1 VNNKYKNL
9 LDEVNLEHTTKHLR
23 TRNSKVLFVDGLNM
37 FFRCWSTNPTMNE
50 DGEHTGG
57 MVGFL
62 KSLGAV
68 IRQENPTRVVVIFDG
83 KGGSQKRKEVF
94 SNYKAD
100 RKVKFRVNRQY
111 DDMMSEEDEQVS
123 LRRQLSSLANI
134 LGVLPVTTMI
144 YDNIEADDVIGYLV
158 KQVIKEDEG
167 EGALILSSDKDFLQ
181 LVSDNIHVWNPLK
194 KQKID
199 KDKLKELYGVHAENF
214 IWYRVMDGDKSDNI
228 DGVKGCG
235 LKTLLKRLPVLE
247 TDARLTVDE
256 LMRLAEEQRGEYK
269 VFQTILDSKKI
280 IERNFQIMQLEDTDI
295 SGITKLKINDR
306 FTESVEPLDKMKF
319 IGFGMKYKIL
329 QNWGDV
335 NDWLRSSFGNLVL

>member
-111 DDMMSEEDEQVS
+111 ADMMSEEDEQVS

-144 YDNIEADDVIGYLV
+144 YDNIEADDVIGYLA

-280 IERNFQIMQLEDTDI
+280 IERNFQIMQLEDPDI

>member
-144 YDNIEADDVIGYLV
+144 YDNIEADDVIGYLA
-158 KQVIKEDEG
+158 KQVIKED

-181 LVSDNIHVWNPLK
+181 LVSENIHVWNPLK

-256 LMRLAEEQRGEYK
+256 LMRLAEEKKGEYK

-280 IERNFQIMQLEDTDI
+280 IERNFQIMQLEDPDI

-306 FTESVEPLDKMKF
+306 FNESIEPLDKMKF

>member
-1 VNNKYKNL
+1 MESISRVQ
-9 LDEVNLEHTTKHLR
+9 HTQNGIKSREKFGVPQIYVDTDKH
-23 TRNSKVLFVDGLNM
+23 TCLN
-37 FFRCWSTNPTMNE
+37 
-50 DGEHTGG
+50 TG
-57 MVGFL
+57 
-62 KSLGAV
+62 S
-68 IRQENPTRVVVIFDG
+68 G

-111 DDMMSEEDEQVS
+111 ADMMSEEDEQVS

-144 YDNIEADDVIGYLV
+144 YDNIEADDVIGYLA

-280 IERNFQIMQLEDTDI
+280 IERNFQIMQLEDPDI

>member
-1 VNNKYKNL
+1 MNNKYKNL

-37 FFRCWSTNPTMNE
+37 FFRFWSTNPTMNE

-134 LGVLPVTTMI
+134 LGVLPITTMI
-144 YDNIEADDVIGYLV
+144 YDNIEADDVIGYLA
-158 KQVIKEDEG
+158 KQVIKED

-199 KDKLKELYGVHAENF
+199 KNKLKELYGVHAENF

-256 LMRLAEEQRGEYK
+256 LMRLAEEQKGEYK

-280 IERNFQIMQLEDTDI
+280 IERNFQIMQLEDPDI

-306 FTESVEPLDKMKF
+306 FNESIEPLDKMKF

>member
-1 VNNKYKNL
+1 MNNKYKNL

-134 LGVLPVTTMI
+134 LGVLPITTMI
-144 YDNIEADDVIGYLV
+144 YDNIEADDVIGYLA
-158 KQVIKEDEG
+158 KQVIKED

-181 LVSDNIHVWNPLK
+181 LVSENIHVWNPLK

-199 KDKLKELYGVHAENF
+199 KNKLKELYGVHAENF

-256 LMRLAEEQRGEYK
+256 LMRLAEEQKEEYK

-280 IERNFQIMQLEDTDI
+280 IERNFQIMQLEDPDI

-306 FTESVEPLDKMKF
+306 FNESIEPLDKMKF

>member
-1 VNNKYKNL
+1 MNNKYKNL
-9 LDEVNLEHTTKHLR
+9 LDEINLEHTTKHLR
-23 TRNSKVLFVDGLNM
+23 TKNSKVLFVDGLNM

-50 DGEHTGG
+50 DGEHVGG

-83 KGGSQKRKEVF
+83 KGGSQKRREVF

-144 YDNIEADDVIGYLV
+144 YDNVEADDVIGYLA
-158 KQVIKEDEG
+158 KQVIKEDES
-167 EGALILSSDKDFLQ
+167 AVILSSDKDFLQ
-181 LVSDNIHVWNPLK
+181 LVSENIHVWNPLK

-256 LMRLAEEQRGEYK
+256 LMRLAEEQKSEYK

-280 IERNFQIMQLEDTDI
+280 IERNFQIMQLEDPDI

-306 FTESVEPLDKMKF
+306 FNESVEPLDKMKF

>member
-1 VNNKYKNL
+1 MNNKYKNL

-144 YDNIEADDVIGYLV
+144 YDNIEADDVIGYLA
-158 KQVIKEDEG
+158 KQVIKED

-181 LVSDNIHVWNPLK
+181 LVSENIHVWNPLK

-247 TDARLTVDE
+247 SDARLTVDE
-256 LMRLAEEQRGEYK
+256 LMRLAEEQKNEYK

-280 IERNFQIMQLEDTDI
+280 IERNFQIMQLENPDI

-306 FTESVEPLDKMKF
+306 FNESVEPLDKMKF

>member
-1 VNNKYKNL
+1 
-9 LDEVNLEHTTKHLR
+9 
-23 TRNSKVLFVDGLNM
+23 
-37 FFRCWSTNPTMNE
+37 
-50 DGEHTGG
+50 
-57 MVGFL
+57 
-62 KSLGAV
+62 
-68 IRQENPTRVVVIFDG
+68 
-83 KGGSQKRKEVF
+83 
-94 SNYKAD
+94 
-100 RKVKFRVNRQY
+100 
-111 DDMMSEEDEQVS
+111 MMSEEDEQVS

-144 YDNIEADDVIGYLV
+144 YDNIEADDVIGYLA
-158 KQVIKEDEG
+158 KQVIKED

-256 LMRLAEEQRGEYK
+256 LMRLAEEQKGEYK

-280 IERNFQIMQLEDTDI
+280 IERNFQIMQLENPDI

-306 FTESVEPLDKMKF
+306 FNESVEPLDKMKF

>member
-111 DDMMSEEDEQVS
+111 ADMMSEEDEQVS

-144 YDNIEADDVIGYLV
+144 YDNIEADDVIGYLA

-256 LMRLAEEQRGEYK
+256 LMRLAEEQKGEYK

-280 IERNFQIMQLEDTDI
+280 IERNFQIMQLEDPDI

>member
-1 VNNKYKNL
+1 
-9 LDEVNLEHTTKHLR
+9 
-23 TRNSKVLFVDGLNM
+23 
-37 FFRCWSTNPTMNE
+37 
-50 DGEHTGG
+50 
-57 MVGFL
+57 
-62 KSLGAV
+62 
-68 IRQENPTRVVVIFDG
+68 
-83 KGGSQKRKEVF
+83 
-94 SNYKAD
+94 
-100 RKVKFRVNRQY
+100 
-111 DDMMSEEDEQVS
+111 MMSEEDEQVS

-144 YDNIEADDVIGYLV
+144 YDNIEADDVIGYLA

-280 IERNFQIMQLEDTDI
+280 IERNFQIMQLEDPDI

>member
-1 VNNKYKNL
+1 MNNKYKNL

-144 YDNIEADDVIGYLV
+144 YDNIEADDVIGYLA
-158 KQVIKEDEG
+158 KQVIKED

-181 LVSDNIHVWNPLK
+181 LVSENIHVWNPLK

-256 LMRLAEEQRGEYK
+256 LMRLAEEKKGEYK

-280 IERNFQIMQLEDTDI
+280 IERNFQIMQLEDPDI

-306 FTESVEPLDKMKF
+306 FNESIEPLDKMKF

>member
-1 VNNKYKNL
+1 MNNKYKNL

-83 KGGSQKRKEVF
+83 KGGSQKRKEIF

-134 LGVLPVTTMI
+134 LGVLPITTMI
-144 YDNIEADDVIGYLV
+144 YDNIEADDVIGYLA
-158 KQVIKEDEG
+158 KQVIKED

-199 KDKLKELYGVHAENF
+199 KNKLKELYGVHAENF

-256 LMRLAEEQRGEYK
+256 LMRLAEEQKGEYK

-280 IERNFQIMQLEDTDI
+280 IERNFQIMQLEDPDI

-335 NDWLRSSFGNLVL
+335 NDWMRSSFGNLVL

>member
-1 VNNKYKNL
+1 MNKKYAHL
-9 LDEVNLEHTTKHLR
+9 LDEINKEHTMVR

-144 YDNIEADDVIGYLV
+144 YDNIEADDVIGYLA
-158 KQVIKEDEG
+158 KQVIKED

-181 LVSDNIHVWNPLK
+181 LISDNIQVWNPLK

-256 LMRLAEEQRGEYK
+256 LMRLAEEQKGEYK

-280 IERNFQIMQLEDTDI
+280 IERNFQIMQLEDPDI

>member
-1 VNNKYKNL
+1 
-9 LDEVNLEHTTKHLR
+9 
-23 TRNSKVLFVDGLNM
+23 
-37 FFRCWSTNPTMNE
+37 MNE

-144 YDNIEADDVIGYLV
+144 YDNIEADDVIGYLA

-280 IERNFQIMQLEDTDI
+280 IERNFQIMQLEDPDI

>member
-1 VNNKYKNL
+1 MNNKYKNL

-134 LGVLPVTTMI
+134 LGVLPITTMI
-144 YDNIEADDVIGYLV
+144 YDNIEADDVIGYLA
-158 KQVIKEDEG
+158 KQVIKED

-199 KDKLKELYGVHAENF
+199 KNKLKELYGVHAENF

-256 LMRLAEEQRGEYK
+256 LMRLAEEQKEEYK

-280 IERNFQIMQLEDTDI
+280 IERNFQIMQLEDPDI

-306 FTESVEPLDKMKF
+306 FNESIEPLDKMKF

>member
-134 LGVLPVTTMI
+134 LGVLPITTMI
-144 YDNIEADDVIGYLV
+144 YDNIEADDVIGYLA
-158 KQVIKEDEG
+158 KQVIKED

-199 KDKLKELYGVHAENF
+199 KTKLKELYGVHAENF

-256 LMRLAEEQRGEYK
+256 LMRLAEEQKGEYK

-280 IERNFQIMQLEDTDI
+280 IERNFQIMQLEDPDI

-306 FTESVEPLDKMKF
+306 FNESIEPLDKMKF

>member
-1 VNNKYKNL
+1 MNNKYKNL

-134 LGVLPVTTMI
+134 LGVLPITTMI
-144 YDNIEADDVIGYLV
+144 YDNIEADDVIGYLA
-158 KQVIKEDEG
+158 KQVIKED

-199 KDKLKELYGVHAENF
+199 KNKLKELYGVHAEIF

-256 LMRLAEEQRGEYK
+256 LMRLAEEQKGEYK

-280 IERNFQIMQLEDTDI
+280 IERNFQIMQLEDPDI

-306 FTESVEPLDKMKF
+306 FNESIEPLDKMKF

-335 NDWLRSSFGNLVL
+335 NDWLRSSFGNLIL

>member
-144 YDNIEADDVIGYLV
+144 YDNIEADDVIGYLA

-247 TDARLTVDE
+247 TDVRLTVDE
-256 LMRLAEEQRGEYK
+256 LMRLAEEQKGEYK

-280 IERNFQIMQLEDTDI
+280 IERNFQIMQLEDPDI

>member
-1 VNNKYKNL
+1 MNNKYKNL

-111 DDMMSEEDEQVS
+111 ADMMSEEDEQVS

-144 YDNIEADDVIGYLV
+144 YDNIEADDVIGYLA

-280 IERNFQIMQLEDTDI
+280 IERNFQIMQLEDPDI

>member
-1 VNNKYKNL
+1 
-9 LDEVNLEHTTKHLR
+9 
-23 TRNSKVLFVDGLNM
+23 
-37 FFRCWSTNPTMNE
+37 MNE

-144 YDNIEADDVIGYLV
+144 YDNIEADDVIGYLA
-158 KQVIKEDEG
+158 KQVIKEN

-181 LVSDNIHVWNPLK
+181 LVSENIHVWNPLK

-199 KDKLKELYGVHAENF
+199 KNKLKELYGVHAENF

-256 LMRLAEEQRGEYK
+256 LMRLAEEQKGEYK

-280 IERNFQIMQLEDTDI
+280 IERNFQIMQLEDPDI

-306 FTESVEPLDKMKF
+306 FNESIEPLDKMKF

>member
-1 VNNKYKNL
+1 MNNKYKNL

-144 YDNIEADDVIGYLV
+144 YDNIEADDVIGYLA

-199 KDKLKELYGVHAENF
+199 KNKLKELYGVHAENF

-256 LMRLAEEQRGEYK
+256 LMRLAEEQKGEYK

-280 IERNFQIMQLEDTDI
+280 IERNFQIMQLEDPDI

-306 FTESVEPLDKMKF
+306 FNESIEPLDKMKF

>member
-1 VNNKYKNL
+1 MNSKYKHL
-9 LDEVNLEHTTKHLR
+9 LDEVNLEHSTKHLR
-23 TRNSKVLFVDGLNM
+23 TKNSKVLFVDGLNT

-50 DGEHTGG
+50 DGEHVGG

-68 IRQENPTRVVVIFDG
+68 IRQENPTRVVVVFDG
-83 KGGSQKRKEVF
+83 KGGSQKRKQIF
-94 SNYKAD
+94 SDYKAD

-144 YDNIEADDVIGYLV
+144 YDNIEADDVIGYLA
-158 KQVIKEDEG
+158 KQVLKEDEG
-167 EGALILSSDKDFLQ
+167 AVILSSDKDFLQ

-194 KQKID
+194 KEKID
-199 KDKLKELYGVHAENF
+199 KKKLKELYGVHAENF

-235 LKTLLKRLPVLE
+235 LKTLLKRLPILE
-247 TDARLTVDE
+247 TDTKLTIDE
-256 LMRLAEEQRGEYK
+256 LMRLAEEEKKDYK
-269 VFQTILDSKKI
+269 VFQTILESKKI
-280 IERNFQIMQLEDTDI
+280 IERNFTLMQLENPDI

-306 FTESVEPLDKMKF
+306 FNENVEPLDKMKF
-319 IGFGMKYKIL
+319 IGYGMKYKIL

>member
-1 VNNKYKNL
+1 
-9 LDEVNLEHTTKHLR
+9 
-23 TRNSKVLFVDGLNM
+23 VLFVDGLNM

-144 YDNIEADDVIGYLV
+144 YDNIEADDVIGYLA
-158 KQVIKEDEG
+158 KQVIKED

-181 LVSDNIHVWNPLK
+181 LVSENIHVWNPLK

-199 KDKLKELYGVHAENF
+199 KNKLKELYGVHAENF

-256 LMRLAEEQRGEYK
+256 LMRLAEEQKGEYK

-280 IERNFQIMQLEDTDI
+280 IERNFQIMQLEDPDI

-306 FTESVEPLDKMKF
+306 FNESIEPLDKMKF

>member
-144 YDNIEADDVIGYLV
+144 YDNIEADDVIGYLA
-158 KQVIKEDEG
+158 KQVIKEDEA
-167 EGALILSSDKDFLQ
+167 ALILSSDKDFLQ

-256 LMRLAEEQRGEYK
+256 LMRLAEEQKGEYK

-280 IERNFQIMQLEDTDI
+280 TERNFQIMQLEDPDI

-306 FTESVEPLDKMKF
+306 FNEAIEPLDKMQF

>member
-1 VNNKYKNL
+1 MNNKYKNL

-144 YDNIEADDVIGYLV
+144 YDNIEADDVIGYLA

-247 TDARLTVDE
+247 TDVRLTVDE
-256 LMRLAEEQRGEYK
+256 LMRLAEEQKGEYK

-280 IERNFQIMQLEDTDI
+280 IERNFQIMQLEDPDI

>member
-1 VNNKYKNL
+1 MNNKYKNL

-134 LGVLPVTTMI
+134 LGVLPITTMI
-144 YDNIEADDVIGYLV
+144 YDNIEADDVIGYLA

-199 KDKLKELYGVHAENF
+199 KNKLKELYGVHAENF

-256 LMRLAEEQRGEYK
+256 LMRLAEEQKGEYK

-280 IERNFQIMQLEDTDI
+280 IERNFQIMQLEDPDI

-306 FTESVEPLDKMKF
+306 FNESIEPLDKMKF